1 MKEQQEF
8 YLDKESYISKTL
20 EAELLTSDFPYAF
33 FISINELSK
42 DDRNIWSY
50 IEEGNLPTI
59 EQFEEYKEKALKN
72 NPTGSTTYFVDYLSN
87 KLTPYF
93 LKEQYKNL
101 KKAS

>member
-20 EAELLTSDFPYAF
+20 EAELLTS
-33 FISINELSK
+33 

>member
-1 MKEQQEF
+1 MKENF
-8 YLDKESYISKTL
+8 IDKESEILKSL
-20 EAELLTSDFPYAF
+20 EKELLSSDFPYAI
-33 FISINELSK
+33 FISTNELSK
-42 DDRNIWSY
+42 NDRNIWSD

-72 NPTGSTTYFVDYLSN
+72 NPSGSTAYFVDYLSN

>member
-1 MKEQQEF
+1 MKEQENF
-8 YLDKESYISKTL
+8 INKESEILKSL
-20 EAELLTSDFPYAF
+20 EKELLSSDFPYAI
-33 FISINELSK
+33 FISTNELSK

>member
-42 DDRNIWSY
+42 EDKDFWFMLDS
-50 IEEGNLPTI
+50 GALPTK

-72 NPTGSTTYFVDYLSN
+72 NPSGSTVYFVDYLSN